1 MYRSILREKILF
13 IQAPTGTGKTIATI
27 FPAVK
32 AVGEE
37 LADRIFYLTAKTATA
52 AVAKD
57 TFLLLAEQGYRGKTV
72 LITAKDKIC
81 PMEER
86 TCNPEQCPY
95 AKGHYD
101 RINEALYGLLQ
112 REDLLSR
119 EVLLAWAERKRWSV
133 PLNSAWTPRPGQI
146 ISSVITITLS
156 TRTCI

>member
-1 MYRSILREKILF
+1 MYRSILLEKILF
-13 IQAPTGTGKTIATI
+13 CQAPTGTGKTIATI

-37 LADRIFYLTAKTATA
+37 LADRIFYLSAKTATA

-101 RINEALYGLLQ
+101 
-112 REDLLSR
+112 LS
-119 EVLLAWAERKRWSV
+119 L
-133 PLNSAWTPRPGQI
+133 I
-146 ISSVITITLS
+146 HI
-156 TRTCI
+156 